1 MTNSEKRLQ
10 TRSSSESDQ
19 ESKKRSSGGIVEIVA
34 AVPVLVLRLGVT
46 FLRVKVKRR
55 RGVRVF
61 RRQLKHSGFS
71 REQVKGL
78 VADYERMGRLRDYLP
93 GELRGFRFMRS

>member
-1 MTNSEKRLQ
+1 MQ

-34 AVPVLVLRLGVT
+34 AVPVLVLRLGVA
-46 FLRVKVKRR
+46 FLRMKVKRR

-78 VADYERMGRLRDYLP
+78 VADYEEMGRLRDYLP